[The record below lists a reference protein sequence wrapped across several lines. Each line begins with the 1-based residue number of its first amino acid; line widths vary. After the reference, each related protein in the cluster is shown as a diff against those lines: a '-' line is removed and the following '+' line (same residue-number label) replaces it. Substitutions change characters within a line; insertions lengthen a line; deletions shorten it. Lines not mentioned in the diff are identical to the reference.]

1 MELKD
6 ALTIAI
12 GAAGV
17 TVAFAAAVKAIV
29 EYQKQGIT
37 KRAEIFLQMR
47 SRLKQDSPFNNICL
61 MLETDDKALKEV
73 SIVEKGRF
81 IGFFEEFSLL
91 KNSGFINEHVS
102 FYMFGYFA
110 VKCLESENFWLGLNK
125 DEPLWSLFRDFAN
138 QMKKARGTFKYD
150 GKKLHL

>member
-6 ALTIAI
+6 AVTIAI

-17 TVAFAAAVKAIV
+17 TVALAAAVKAIV

-47 SRLKQDSPFNNICL
+47 SRLKQDSSFNNICQ
-61 MLETDDKALKEV
+61 MLETDDAALREI

-91 KNSGFINEHVS
+91 KNSGFINQHVS

-110 VKCLESENFWLGLNK
+110 IKCLDSENFWHGLKK

-138 QMKKARGTFKYD
+138 QMKKARDTFTYKS
-150 GKKLHL
+150 KKLHL